1 MSSPANSLRRD
12 ARPAGSARGKQPGP
26 RWYEVLLGIALLL
39 ALVAIAITVA
49 VKGGPPVDAGDAQAS
64 QVEWRSGTQ
73 ATAFLVVMFA
83 GGAIALIAFLV
94 AMVRRGAI
102 RRGTPTAAA
111 TGAPA
116 AAEDGD
122 LAVEPRTVPAGARI
136 VGLLLLPVSLLLL
149 AWLALPAA
157 EQRALVT
164 ALVYPGAFAIALVLL
179 VDKASRAWHYKT
191 SAEGLREWLLCDL
204 FTFLLALGF
213 LNAWRVGGEV
223 EYGGIFF
230 DLLHVT
236 LFMAVFLLLDRATGR
251 YRFLVGYAYL
261 ALLPFL
267 LWGWRAS
274 TGVVQAEDIDW
285 SATIWPFVI
294 LGVIY
299 FVLEIIA
306 LLASR
311 GHAAAAVKDAVA
323 VLVYAGFLIAALP
336 GEA

>member
-1 MSSPANSLRRD
+1 MSSPADSLHRD
-12 ARPAGSARGKQPGP
+12 VRPSGNGP
-26 RWYEVLLGIALLL
+26 RWYEVLLGVLLL
-39 ALVAIAITVA
+39 VVLVAIAITVA
-49 VKGGPPVDAGDAQAS
+49 VKGGPHAINGGPQALDAPDQ
-64 QVEWRSGTQ
+64 WRSGAQT
-73 ATAFLVVMFA
+73 TGFLVVMFA
-83 GGAIALIAFLV
+83 GGAIALIVFLV
-94 AMVRRGAI
+94 AMIRRGAA
-102 RRGTPTAAA
+102 RQGAA
-111 TGAPA
+111 TTATA
-116 AAEDGD
+116 TLDAIVRAEADAVAAE
-122 LAVEPRTVPAGARI
+122 PRIMPAGARI
-136 VGLLLLPVSLLLL
+136 AGLLLLPVALLLL

-164 ALVYPGAFAIALVLL
+164 TLVYPGAFAIALVLL

-213 LNAWRVGGEV
+213 LNAWRAGEGL

-236 LFMAVFLLLDRATGR
+236 LFMAVFLALDRATGR
-251 YRFLVGYAYL
+251 FRFLVAYGYL
-261 ALLPFL
+261 LLLPFL
-267 LWGWRAS
+267 LWGWRTT
-274 TGVVQAEDIDW
+274 TGVVVADDIAW

-311 GHAAAAVKDAVA
+311 GHGAAAAKDAVA